1 MTLLPAG
8 ASTTSL
14 SVFGAPRDPGD
25 PQHAAQAPGTPR
37 PARPMLTRRRQV
49 GAASARSLLLTV
61 LGEFVLPHGDPVWT
75 STLVSVLGRLGVE
88 EKSARQALARTAAEG
103 WLTSM
108 REGRRVRWS
117 LSPPGRRLLTEGA
130 ERIYSFSAALSGWA
144 GEWLLLLVSVPETQR
159 ALRHRLRTRL
169 TWAGF
174 GSPAPGVWISPHP
187 DREAECAAVL
197 RELDLGAA
205 AMSFRARFGG
215 IGEPCALVAQAWDVD
230 EIATLYERF
239 IEAFG
244 GLGPQPGDPVLL
256 AQTRLVHEWRR
267 FPFLDPRLPEEL
279 LPTPWIGARAA
290 ALFRSR
296 HADWTDDAR
305 RRWRELAAAA
315 D

>member
-1 MTLLPAG
+1 M
-8 ASTTSL
+8 TSL
-14 SVFGAPRDPGD
+14 SAFAAPREPGD
-25 PQHAAQAPGTPR
+25 PPHLAHASGPPDA
-37 PARPMLTRRRQV
+37 ARPMLTRRRQV

-61 LGEFVLPHGDPVWT
+61 LGEFVLPHSGPVWT

-103 WLTSM
+103 WLTSA

-130 ERIYSFSAALSGWA
+130 ERIYSFSAALSGWS
-144 GEWLLLLVSVPETQR
+144 GEWLLILVSVPETQR

-197 RELDLGAA
+197 RELGLGPA
-205 AMSFRARFGG
+205 AMSFRSRFGG
-215 IGEPCALVAQAWDVD
+215 IGEPCALVGQAWDVD
-230 EIATLYERF
+230 EIGAHYERF

-244 GLGPQPGDPVLL
+244 GLTPAPGDPMLL

-279 LPTPWIGARAA
+279 LPAPWIGTRAA

-296 HADWTDDAR
+296 HADWTGGAQQ
-305 RRWRELAAAA
+305 RWRELAAAA
-315 D
+315 E

>member
-1 MTLLPAG
+1 MTLLPA
-8 ASTTSL
+8 APMTSL
-14 SVFGAPRDPGD
+14 SALGAPRGAGDLRHAVHDPGS
-25 PQHAAQAPGTPR
+25 PR
-37 PARPMLTRRRQV
+37 SARPVLTRRRQV

-61 LGEFVLPHGDPVWT
+61 LGEFVLPHGEPVWT
-75 STLVSVLGRLGVE
+75 STLVTVLGRLGVE

-103 WLTSM
+103 WLASV

-130 ERIYSFSAALSGWA
+130 ERIYSFSGRLSGWA

-187 DREAECAAVL
+187 DREVECDAVL
-197 RELDLGAA
+197 RELGLGSA

-215 IGEPCALVAQAWDVD
+215 IGEQCALVAQAWDVD
-230 EIATLYERF
+230 VIGALYERF

-244 GLGPQPGDPVLL
+244 GLTPQPGDPVLL

-279 LPTPWIGARAA
+279 LPAQWIGTRAA

-296 HADWTDDAR
+296 HADWTGDAQ